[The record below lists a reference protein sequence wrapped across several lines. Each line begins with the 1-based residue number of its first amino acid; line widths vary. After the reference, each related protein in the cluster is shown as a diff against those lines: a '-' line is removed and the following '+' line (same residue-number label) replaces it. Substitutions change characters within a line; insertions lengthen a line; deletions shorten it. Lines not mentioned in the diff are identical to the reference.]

1 MLAGLLTKRVYL
13 YFLVFYLL
21 FFIILFSTRSG
32 LTDRG
37 GHPVGR
43 DFSHYWT
50 AASLALSGEPAEVYD
65 FPRLQAAGEPI
76 FGPGTALPWLYPPT
90 FLLIILPLAL
100 LPYLVALALW
110 IIPALIGYLWILR
123 RLAPHP
129 LTLWL
134 TLAFPGTYQNILFG
148 QNGFLSAILL
158 GGGILLL
165 GRFPLAAGVLLGLL
179 SYKPHLM
186 VLVVL
191 ALAAGRYWRAL
202 LSTLF
207 VTAALAAAS
216 VLVLGTGVWIAF
228 LNSTPEAVKTLQAGL
243 LPWSKVP
250 LHLFNMPTVFCALL
264 EAGASAIHRPDH
276 ARCGDAGGGR
286 RGRMG
291 LVQRAPLAIRGSLL
305 VIGIL
310 LFTPYAAIYDLVLMA
325 LPLAWL
331 SWDGHTRGWL
341 RGEPPL
347 LVLAWL
353 IPLVAPLLALATNLQ
368 LAPLLLILLAMLALR
383 RWFKLSPADIR

>member
-1 MLAGLLTKRVYL
+1 M
-13 YFLVFYLL
+13 
-21 FFIILFSTRSG
+21 
-32 LTDRG
+32 
-37 GHPVGR
+37 GR

-65 FPRLQAAGEPI
+65 FPRLKAAGEPI

-134 TLAFPGTYQNILFG
+134 TLSFPGTYQNILFG

-165 GRFPLAAGVLLGLL
+165 ERFPLAAGVLLGLL

-202 LSTLF
+202 LSTVC

-228 LNSTPEAVKTLQAGL
+228 LNSTPESVKALQAGL
-243 LPWSKVP
+243 LPWSKAP

-264 EAGASAIHRPDH
+264 EAGARPST
-276 ARCGDAGGGR
+276 ARIMQGAVMLGVAVVLGWAWFR
-286 RGRMG
+286 
-291 LVQRAPLAIRGSLL
+291 RAPLAIRGSLL

-347 LVLAWL
+347 LLLAWL
-353 IPLVAPLLALATNLQ
+353 IPVVAPILALATNLQ
-368 LAPLLLILLAMLALR
+368 LAPLILILLAMLALR